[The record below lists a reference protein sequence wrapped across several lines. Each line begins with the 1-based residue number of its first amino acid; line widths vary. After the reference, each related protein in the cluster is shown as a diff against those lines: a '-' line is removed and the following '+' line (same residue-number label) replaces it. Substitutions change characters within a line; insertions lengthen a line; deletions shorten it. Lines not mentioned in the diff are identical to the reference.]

1 MTETITLENDGDL
14 DVRFEGYKLGSWS
27 SRRRAPE
34 VQNDDTRWT
43 EIHVYW
49 RPAAEYLDGYTSED
63 LGRYIVQEIGVTLW
77 QGEVDRHAVHI
88 ADTEGDLVKALGT
101 GRLAKEVY
109 RGLGIEAVR
118 EG

>member
-49 RPAAEYLDGYTSED
+49 RPDPDAGKDRPESV
-63 LGRYIVQEIGVTLW
+63 GRYIVQEIGVTMW
-77 QGEVDRHAVHI
+77 QGEVDRHTVHI
-88 ADTEGDLVKALGT
+88 ADTEGELIEALGT

-109 RGLGIEAVR
+109 RDLGIEAVR
-118 EG
+118 EA